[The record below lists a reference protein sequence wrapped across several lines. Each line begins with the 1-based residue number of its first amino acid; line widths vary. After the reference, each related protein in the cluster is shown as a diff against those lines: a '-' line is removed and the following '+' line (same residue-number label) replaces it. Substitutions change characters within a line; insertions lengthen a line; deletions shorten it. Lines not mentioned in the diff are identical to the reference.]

1 MQNAPARDAVSV
13 PIQVSVPYLYN
24 AEMQRVVVTVFVC
37 VDVYPVMVIADGV
50 TFFHAGV
57 DV

>member
-1 MQNAPARDAVSV
+1 MQHAPTRDAVSV

-24 AEMQRVVVTVFVC
+24 AEMQRVVVTVF
-37 VDVYPVMVIADGV
+37 ADGV
-50 TFFHAGV
+50 TFFYAGV

>member
-1 MQNAPARDAVSV
+1 MPPPPVDAVSV

-37 VDVYPVMVIADGV
+37 VLMCIQ
-50 TFFHAGV
+50 
-57 DV
+57 

>member
-1 MQNAPARDAVSV
+1 MQNAPTRDAVSV

-37 VDVYPVMVIADGV
+37 VLMCIR
-50 TFFHAGV
+50 
-57 DV
+57 